1 MKPVYMKGA
10 IKMSQKIGVV
20 DVGGGYRGIYA
31 AGVLDYCLDH
41 NIHFDL
47 GIGVSAG
54 SANIASYTAGQAR
67 RNKQFYSEFGLRR
80 EYASAGNFIR
90 KRSFIDLDYVYGTL
104 SNSDG
109 ESPLDYEAIMR
120 NPAEM
125 ITVATQAETGEAKYF
140 TKADIAQDRYDIF
153 KASSAIPVVCMPHE
167 VDGVLYYDG
176 ALSDPVPIVKAF
188 QMGCDKVVLLL
199 TLPQDQPRSPKK
211 DAALARRL
219 KHIYPKAAKALESRA
234 ATYNASIALAK
245 AFAEQGK
252 LLIVAPDDTCG
263 VSTLTRDK
271 GKLLAL
277 YEKGVQDGAQIRV
290 FVSE

>member
-1 MKPVYMKGA
+1 
-10 IKMSQKIGVV
+10 MSQKIGVV

-41 NIHFDL
+41 GIHFDL

-67 RNKQFYSEFGLRR
+67 RNRQFYSEFGLRK
-80 EYASAGNFIR
+80 EYASAGNFFR
-90 KRSFIDLDYVYGTL
+90 KRSILDLDYVYGTL

-125 ITVATQAETGEAKYF
+125 ITVATEAETGEAKYF
-140 TKADIAQDRYDIF
+140 SKADLAQDRYDIF
-153 KASSAIPVVCMPHE
+153 KASSAIPVVCRPYE
-167 VDGVLYYDG
+167 VNGVLYYDG
-176 ALSDPVPIVKAF
+176 ALSDPVPIMKAF

-199 TLPQDQPRSPKK
+199 TLPQDQIRSPKK
-211 DAALARRL
+211 DKTLANRL
-219 KHIYPKAAKALESRA
+219 KHLYPKAAKALESRA
-234 ATYNASIALAK
+234 ATYNASVALAK
-245 AFAEQGK
+245 AFADQGR

-271 GKLLAL
+271 GRLLAL
-277 YEKGVQDGAQIRV
+277 YEKGVQDGAQIRA

>member
-1 MKPVYMKGA
+1 MC
-10 IKMSQKIGVV
+10 QKIGVV

-41 NIHFDL
+41 GIHFDL

-67 RNKQFYSEFGLRR
+67 RNRQFYSEFGLRK
-80 EYASAGNFIR
+80 EYASAGNFFR
-90 KRSFIDLDYVYGTL
+90 KRSFLDLDYVYGTL

-125 ITVATQAETGEAKYF
+125 ITVATKAETGEAKYYS
-140 TKADIAQDRYDIF
+140 KADLAQDRYDIF
-153 KASSAIPVVCMPHE
+153 KASSAIPVVCRPYE
-167 VDGVLYYDG
+167 VNGVQYYDG
-176 ALSDPVPIVKAF
+176 ALADPVPIMKAF

-199 TLPQDQPRSPKK
+199 TLPQDHIRSPKRDK
-211 DAALARRL
+211 TLANRL
-219 KHIYPKAAKALESRA
+219 KHLYPKAAKALESRA
-234 ATYNASIALAK
+234 ATYNASVTLAK
-245 AFAEQGK
+245 AFADQGR

-277 YEKGVQDGAQIRV
+277 YEKGIQDGAQIRA